1 MDEARSHLLQLLAS
15 HETWRSQTI
24 NLIASENAL
33 SSAVRGVLNSDLVQ
47 RYGDYTGRDLS
58 ARHYRG
64 NRYIEQIEREAVRIA
79 QETFKAKYVE
89 LRPISGHVAGAA
101 VLMGLCHTGDLVL
114 EPGRD
119 GGGHRE
125 GGKFASS
132 AMAPVEVG
140 YLPIDPVRY
149 NIDLDRF
156 SDLIQKRRPRV
167 VIVGSSNF
175 LFPHPVAQIAGLLNT
190 LSPETVLVY
199 DGSHVMGF
207 LACGEFQ
214 HPLEEGA
221 GLVFGSTHKTLPGP
235 QGGIIFSNRD
245 DLMEK
250 VCQAT
255 YPALITNHHLF
266 RIPALALALLE
277 MQQWGSAYTN
287 QVTANAQALGAA
299 LEQKGIA
306 CVKVDGLYTRSH
318 TILACVSKFGK
329 GADMAARLEACGII
343 TTAAHLPEY
352 WGVEGLR
359 LGTQEVTRLGAT
371 ADHMGQI
378 AALIEQALSQSRSP
392 EAINGDSAAFAA
404 GLGPVHFTWTDE
416 SK

>member
-1 MDEARSHLLQLLAS
+1 MDEVRSHLLQLLAS

-33 SSAVRGVLNSDLVQ
+33 SPAVRGVLNSDLVQ
-47 RYGDYTGRDLS
+47 RYGDYSGRDLS

-101 VLMGLCHTGDLVL
+101 VLMGLCRPGDLVL

-125 GGKFASS
+125 GAKFAAS
-132 AMAPVEVG
+132 AMAPLEVN

-149 NIDLDRF
+149 NIDLERF
-156 SDLIQKRRPRV
+156 AEQVQIRRPRV
-167 VIVGSSNF
+167 VILGSSNF
-175 LFPHPVAQIAGLLNT
+175 LFPHPVEQVAGLLKT

-207 LACGEFQ
+207 LACGGFQ
-214 HPLEEGA
+214 NPLEEGA

-245 DLMEK
+245 DLMDK

-255 YPALITNHHLF
+255 YPALVTNHHLF
-266 RIPALALALLE
+266 RLPALALSLLE
-277 MQQWGSAYTN
+277 MQQWGPAYTG
-287 QVTANAQALGAA
+287 QVIANAQALGAA
-299 LEQKGIA
+299 LEQKGVP
-306 CVKVDGLYTRSH
+306 CVGVDGVYTRSH

-329 GADMAARLEACGII
+329 GAEMAARLEACGII

-359 LGTQEVTRLGAT
+359 LGTQEVTRRGAGS
-371 ADHMGQI
+371 DHMQQI
-378 AALIEQALSQSRSP
+378 ASLIEQALSGSRSP
-392 EAINGDSAAFAA
+392 EVICADSAAFAA
-404 GLGPVHFTWTDE
+404 GLGPVRYTWMDE
-416 SK
+416 AK

>member
-33 SSAVRGVLNSDLVQ
+33 SPAVRRALNSDLVQ
-47 RYGDYTGRDLS
+47 RYGDYSGRDLS
-58 ARHYRG
+58 DRRYRG
-64 NRYIEQIEREAVRIA
+64 NRYIELIEREAVRIA
-79 QETFKAKYVE
+79 QETFKARYVE

-101 VLMGLCHTGDLVL
+101 VLMGLCRPGDLVL

-119 GGGHRE
+119 AGGHRE
-125 GGKFASS
+125 AGKFASS
-132 AMAPVEVG
+132 AMAPLEVG
-140 YLPIDPVRY
+140 YLPFDPVRY

-156 SDLIQKRRPRV
+156 SDLLQKRRPQV
-167 VIVGSSNF
+167 VILGSSNF
-175 LFPHPVAQIAGLLNT
+175 LFPHPVEQVAGLLKA

-207 LACGEFQ
+207 LASGVFQ

-255 YPALITNHHLF
+255 YPALVTNHHLF

-277 MQQWGSAYTN
+277 MQQWGAAYTG
-287 QVTANAQALGAA
+287 QVIANAQALGAA
-299 LEQKGIA
+299 LEQKGVP
-306 CVKVDGLYTRSH
+306 CVCVDGLYTRSH

-329 GADMAARLEACGII
+329 GAGLAARLEDCGII
-343 TTAAHLPEY
+343 TTAAHLPDY

-359 LGTQEVTRLGAT
+359 LGTQEITRRGAGQ
-371 ADHMGQI
+371 DRMQQI
-378 AALIEQALSQSRSP
+378 ASLIEQALGGSRSP
-392 EAINGDSAAFAA
+392 EAIRADSAGFVT
-404 GLGPVHFTWTDE
+404 GLGPVQYTWMDE
-416 SK
+416 AK